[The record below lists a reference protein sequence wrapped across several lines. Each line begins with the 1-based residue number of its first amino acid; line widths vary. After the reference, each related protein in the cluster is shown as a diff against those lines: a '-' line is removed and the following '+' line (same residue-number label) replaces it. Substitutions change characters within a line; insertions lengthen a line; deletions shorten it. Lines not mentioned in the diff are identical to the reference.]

1 MVPNPDSVGVFM
13 RTCQKELAQLL
24 AESQALF
31 FEEGLSLKDG
41 RPTPYFV
48 NFGLFRTGRLIAELG
63 RIMADFLIETATV
76 NDFDVL
82 VGPSYKG
89 SALAVA
95 TVQALWANHKIDKNF
110 DYNRKEAKT
119 HGEGSL
125 REALFVTGAL
135 TDGVRVLII
144 DDVATTMNTKF
155 EILGLLSEQATQK
168 GYNISSAGVAL
179 FLDRQQTTA
188 VYDQEGHPKLGV
200 KGQDAVKNFRLTTGL
215 EVQTILGIRETVEYL
230 SAEKIPVLQ
239 AGHMSP
245 LKPEIVQ
252 ELFTY
257 LDLYGV

>member
-1 MVPNPDSVGVFM
+1 M
-13 RTCQKELAQLL
+13 RTCQKELAHLV
-24 AESQALF
+24 AESRALY
-31 FEEGLSLKDG
+31 FEDGLTLKDG
-41 RPTPYFV
+41 RPTPYFI
-48 NFGLFRTGRLIAELG
+48 NFRLFRTGRLISELG

-95 TVQALWANHKIDKNF
+95 TAQALWVHHKIDKSY
-110 DYNRKEAKT
+110 DYNRKEPKT

-125 REALFVTGAL
+125 TETLFVTGAL

-188 VYDQEGHPKLGV
+188 VYDPDGHPTLGV

-215 EVQTILGIRETVEYL
+215 EVQTILGIRQTVEFL
-230 SAEKIPVLQ
+230 SHEKIPVLQ
-239 AGHMSP
+239 SGVMTP
-245 LKPEIVQ
+245 LKP
-252 ELFTY
+252 
-257 LDLYGV
+257 

>member
-1 MVPNPDSVGVFM
+1 M
-13 RTCQKELAQLL
+13 RTCQKELAFLL
-24 AESQALF
+24 AESKALF
-31 FEEGLSLKDG
+31 FEDGLSLKDG

-48 NFGLFRTGRLIAELG
+48 NFGLFRTGRLISELG
-63 RIMADFLIETATV
+63 RIMSDFLIETATV
-76 NDFDVL
+76 DDFDVM

-95 TVQALWANHKIDKNF
+95 TVQALWSNHRIDKSF

-119 HGEGSL
+119 HGEASL

-144 DDVATTMNTKF
+144 DDVATTMSTKF
-155 EILGLLSEQATQK
+155 EILGLLAEQATRK

-188 VYDQEGHPKLGV
+188 VYDQENHPKLGV

-215 EVQTILGIRETVEYL
+215 EVQTILGIRQTVEFL
-230 SAEKIPVLQ
+230 AAEKVPVLQ
-239 AGHMSP
+239 SGQMTP
-245 LKPEIVQ
+245 LKSETVQ
-252 ELFTY
+252 DLFNY

>member
-1 MVPNPDSVGVFM
+1 M

-24 AESQALF
+24 AKSRALY
-31 FEEGLSLKDG
+31 FEDGLSLKDG

-63 RIMADFLIETATV
+63 RIMADFLVETATV

-89 SALAVA
+89 SALAVSTA
-95 TVQALWANHKIDKNF
+95 QALWLNHKIDKSF
-110 DYNRKEAKT
+110 DYNRKEAKS

-125 REALFVTGAL
+125 AQTLFVTGAL

-144 DDVATTMNTKF
+144 DDVATTMATKF
-155 EILGLLSEQATQK
+155 DILGLLSEQATQK
-168 GYNISSAGVAL
+168 GYGISSAGVAL

-188 VYDQEGHPKLGV
+188 LYDQDGHPTLGV

-215 EVQTILGIRETVEYL
+215 EVQTILGIRETVEWL
-230 SAEKIPVLQ
+230 SSEKIPVLQ
-239 AGHMSP
+239 SGQMTP
-245 LKPEIVQ
+245 LKPETVS
-252 ELFTY
+252 ELIAY